1 MFHSILSS
9 EGILLFKDN
18 FLPSYISWAE
28 EEETESLYKEVFPPD
43 ERYSESGL
51 MDAQTPDKSKDALEE
66 QEVTDL
72 DNLELDNSGTA
83 GQGSQL
89 DQNKSLSSTW
99 EQSWWLLKIIY
110 IIVGGGELIINFLKV
125 CPPHT
130 LPHYCDHNDSVTNGL
145 TNGHNG
151 S

>member
-1 MFHSILSS
+1 
-9 EGILLFKDN
+9 
-18 FLPSYISWAE
+18 
-28 EEETESLYKEVFPPD
+28 
-43 ERYSESGL
+43 

-145 TNGHNG
+145 TNEHNG

>member
-1 MFHSILSS
+1 
-9 EGILLFKDN
+9 
-18 FLPSYISWAE
+18 
-28 EEETESLYKEVFPPD
+28 
-43 ERYSESGL
+43 
-51 MDAQTPDKSKDALEE
+51 MDAQTTDKSKDALEE

-83 GQGSQL
+83 SQGSQL

-125 CPPHT
+125 CPPPHA

-145 TNGHNG
+145 TNEHNG